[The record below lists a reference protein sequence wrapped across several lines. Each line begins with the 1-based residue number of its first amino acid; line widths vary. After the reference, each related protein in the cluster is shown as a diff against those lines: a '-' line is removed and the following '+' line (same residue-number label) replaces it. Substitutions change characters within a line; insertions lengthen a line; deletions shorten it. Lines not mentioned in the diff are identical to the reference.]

1 MASRKWDWKDLNPS
15 PDVSG
20 GFAEQRSEEAKRLF
34 EERRAQMIQSQR
46 EANARARRGEDPLQ
60 ED

>member
-20 GFAEQRSEEAKRLF
+20 GFAEQRSEKDQRRW
-34 EERRAQMIQSQR
+34 EENRAQMIQAQR
-46 EANARARRGEDPLQ
+46 EANARARRLGELL
-60 ED
+60 